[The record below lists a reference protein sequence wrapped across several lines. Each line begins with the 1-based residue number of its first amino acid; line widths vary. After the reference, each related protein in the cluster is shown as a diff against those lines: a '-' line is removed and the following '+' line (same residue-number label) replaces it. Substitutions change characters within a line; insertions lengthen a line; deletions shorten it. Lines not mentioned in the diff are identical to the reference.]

1 MDLFKAFSK
10 PSSKD
15 IAKERL
21 RLILI
26 NDRCSMPQEVLEDI
40 KEDILE
46 VLSKYMEINYAE
58 IDVRMTVT
66 EKLEED
72 PVALVANIPVKKV
85 KYNK

>member
-1 MDLFKAFSK
+1 MDLFRAFSK

-40 KEDILE
+40 KEDILK

-58 IDVRMTVT
+58 IEACIV
-66 EKLEED
+66 K
-72 PVALVANIPVKKV
+72 ALNYLAGSVQNGLKNAGINGK
-85 KYNK
+85 